1 MPSKVMVYFCVV
13 VLVWASCASP
23 CVAGTNTPGAKP
35 AVQDKVAQLRA
46 GTVVV
51 VKTRDKRT
59 LTGRLGQV
67 SSDGFELQYA
77 TGSSVQT
84 ETLAFANVKSVKE
97 KQHGLSTG
105 AKIAIGAGLGIA
117 AIVVTAA
124 IVCATGGC
132 YN

>member
-1 MPSKVMVYFCVV
+1 MPSKAIVYFCAV
-13 VLVWASCASP
+13 VLVWAACTSP

-35 AVQDKVAQLRA
+35 TLQDKVARFPNGA
-46 GTVVV
+46 VVV

-117 AIVVTAA
+117 AIVVTAVV
-124 IVCATGGC
+124 VCATGGC

>member
-1 MPSKVMVYFCVV
+1 MPSKSMVYFCAV
-13 VLVWASCASP
+13 VLVWASCTFP
-23 CVAGTNTPGAKP
+23 CVAGTNTPGEKP
-35 AVQDKVAQLRA
+35 TLQEKVARFPNGA
-46 GTVVV
+46 VVV

-77 TGSSVQT
+77 TGNSVQT
-84 ETLAFANVKSVKE
+84 ETLAFTNVKSVKE

-105 AKIAIGAGLGIA
+105 AKIAIGAGLA
-117 AIVVTAA
+117 AAALMVTSV